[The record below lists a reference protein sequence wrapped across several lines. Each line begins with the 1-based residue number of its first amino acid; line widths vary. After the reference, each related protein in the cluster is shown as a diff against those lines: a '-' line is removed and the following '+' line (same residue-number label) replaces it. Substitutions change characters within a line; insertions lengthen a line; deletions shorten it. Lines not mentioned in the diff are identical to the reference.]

1 MAAAVI
7 MITFITLFLGTIILV
22 QFPVLATEIYTV
34 IGAFTGYVSDA
45 MGIVWFFLPKN
56 LTLTLIGIALAI
68 ELVKYGFMLF
78 CWVYNHLK
86 Q

>member
-7 MITFITLFLGTIILV
+7 MIAFITLFLGTIILV

-34 IGAFTGYVSDA
+34 ISALIGYVSDA
-45 MGIVWFFLPKN
+45 MGIVWFFVPKN
-56 LTLTLIGIALAI
+56 LTLTLIGIAVAI

-78 CWVYNHLK
+78 CWIYNHLK